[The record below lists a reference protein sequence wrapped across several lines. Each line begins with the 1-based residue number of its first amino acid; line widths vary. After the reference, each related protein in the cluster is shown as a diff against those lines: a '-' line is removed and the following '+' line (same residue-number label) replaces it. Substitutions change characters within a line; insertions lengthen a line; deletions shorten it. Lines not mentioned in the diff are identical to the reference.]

1 MMERKNCWNE
11 YSEKRLEKMESY
23 AKAYMQ
29 FLDQSKTER
38 ECASTVI
45 NMAEEAGFIDL
56 AKLIKEEKKL
66 KAGDKVYAA
75 WMNKAVILLRIG
87 EESME
92 QGMNMIVSHIDS
104 PRLDVKPNPLYEKEG
119 VAYLDTHYYGGIKKY
134 QWVTIPLAIHGVVI
148 KKDGT
153 TVEVCLGE
161 DADEPVVFISDLLPH
176 IADEQMEKTAA
187 KLFSGEAL
195 DVVIGN
201 RPIKTDEKES
211 ELVKKHI
218 LQLLQEYYDMEEED
232 FLSAELEIVPAGK
245 AREAGLDR
253 SMILAYGQD
262 DKVCAYAGVHALMH
276 AKNLKKTSI
285 VMLADK
291 EEIGSYGATGMTS
304 RFFENMI
311 AEVMHLRGEA
321 SELAFRRALSSSN
334 LLSADVSSVFD
345 PMFADCYEK
354 KNAALLGGGL
364 VFNKVTGA
372 RGKGGANDANA
383 EYLGSLRAI
392 LDEREVIYQFAE
404 YGRVDL
410 GGSGTVSHILA
421 EYGMNVVDCGT
432 AVMNMHAPYEAT
444 SKVDAYETM
453 RGYKAFLEVMR

>member
-1 MMERKNCWNE
+1 MERKNCWNE

-23 AKAYMQ
+23 TKDYMH
-29 FLDQSKTER
+29 FLNKSKTER
-38 ECASTVI
+38 ECCDTVV
-45 NMAEEAGFIDL
+45 NMVEKEGFEDL
-56 AKLIKEEKKL
+56 AKLIKENKKL
-66 KAGDKVYAA
+66 KEGDKVYAT

-87 EESME
+87 TEPME
-92 QGMNMIVSHIDS
+92 HGMNMIVSHIDS
-104 PRLDVKPNPLYEKEG
+104 PRIDVKPNPLYENEG
-119 VAYLDTHYYGGIKKY
+119 VAYFDTHYYGGIKKY
-134 QWVTIPLAIHGVVI
+134 QWVTIPLALHGVVI

-161 DADEPVVFISDLLPH
+161 DKDEPVVFISDLLPH
-176 IADEQMEKTAA
+176 IAAEQMEKTAD
-187 KLFSGEAL
+187 KLFSGEAM

-201 RPIKTDEKES
+201 RPLKKEEKDS
-211 ELVKKHI
+211 EPVKARV

-253 SMILAYGQD
+253 SLIMAYGQD
-262 DKVCAYAGVHALMH
+262 DKVCAYAAVHALLH
-276 AKNLKKTSI
+276 AKNSTKTSV

-304 RFFENMI
+304 HFFENMI
-311 AEVMHLRGEA
+311 AEAMHLHGEE
-321 SELAFRRALSSSN
+321 SNLAFRRAMSGSN

-345 PMFADCYEK
+345 PMFADSFEK

-372 RGKGGANDANA
+372 RGKSGANDANA
-383 EYLGSLRAI
+383 EYLGKLRTI
-392 LDEREVIYQFAE
+392 LDREEVIYQFAE
-404 YGRVDL
+404 YGRIDL

-421 EYGMNVVDCGT
+421 EYAMNVVDCGT
-432 AVMNMHAPYEAT
+432 AVMNMHAPFEVT
-444 SKVDAYETM
+444 SKADAYETM
-453 RGYKAFLEVMR
+453 RGYKAFLENA